1 MVSWKGTSRFGRVG
15 LISEVK
21 CVGGV
26 RGRRGG
32 ECRRKLF
39 KNKMSRLVAKS
50 CTNVEGP
57 TNCNAATSTTR

>member
-26 RGRRGG
+26 RGRG
-32 ECRRKLF
+32 
-39 KNKMSRLVAKS
+39 V
-50 CTNVEGP
+50 
-57 TNCNAATSTTR
+57 